1 MSAVLGLLLLFRLDE
16 VLLMRTFAFLDAGKL
31 FSNKVTIYLMS
42 FFISGHKSF
51 LGFFYLHYAYNN
63 AVVHVFMKILKESI
77 HDDPSTPM
85 DSPVYEEEGS
95 LGKGILTTSSK
106 HACTI

>member
-1 MSAVLGLLLLFRLDE
+1 
-16 VLLMRTFAFLDAGKL
+16 
-31 FSNKVTIYLMS
+31 MS

-85 DSPVYEEEGS
+85 DSPVYEKNGS
-95 LGKGILTTSSK
+95 PENGVHIISSK
-106 HACTI
+106 WHAFISCCMHVYSLQ